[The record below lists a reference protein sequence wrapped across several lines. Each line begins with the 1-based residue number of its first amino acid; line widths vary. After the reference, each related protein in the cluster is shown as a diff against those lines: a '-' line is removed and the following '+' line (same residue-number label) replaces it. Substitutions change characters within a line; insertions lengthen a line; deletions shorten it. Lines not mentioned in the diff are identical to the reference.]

1 MLLVLDIGN
10 TNIKIGLFDNMKL
23 RHSWRVSADLRR
35 TSDEYG
41 IQMEAFFGH
50 LGFSTAIVDGI
61 IFSSV
66 LPSINYTIEH
76 MFQLYFP
83 GRKVMQV
90 TSELE
95 TGIIN
100 LYDHPEMLGSDR
112 ICNAAAAYKKYG
124 GNCIAVDFGTA
135 TNFSVISEK
144 GEFLGGLICPG
155 VKIATDALITS
166 AALLPKVEYIMPDKV
181 LGRNTEHAIQSGII
195 HGYVGQVDHIIKLI
209 ERELGRRMT
218 VIATGGMSGLIAS
231 ETERIDIINPTLTLE
246 GLSII
251 YEMNKDGGRKAK

>member
-10 TNIKIGLFDNMKL
+10 TNIKIGLFAGMKL

-41 IQMEAFFGH
+41 IQMEAFFNH
-50 LGFSTAIVDGI
+50 LGFSTSIVSGI

-66 LPSINYTIEH
+66 LPSLNYTIEH

-90 TSELE
+90 THELK

-100 LYDHPEMLGSDR
+100 LYDHPETLGSDR
-112 ICNAAAAYKKYG
+112 ICNAAAAFKKYG
-124 GNCIAVDFGTA
+124 GNCVAVDFGTA

-144 GEFLGGLICPG
+144 GEFLGGLIIPG
-155 VKIATDALITS
+155 IKIATDALITN
-166 AALLPKVEYIMPDKV
+166 AALLPKVEYIMPEKV
-181 LGRNTEHAIQSGII
+181 LGTNTEHAIQSGII
-195 HGYVGQVDHIIKLI
+195 HGYVGQVDHIIKMI
-209 ERELGRRMT
+209 EQEIGHRLK

-231 ETERIDIINPTLTLE
+231 QTDRIDIINPTLTLE

-251 YEMNKDGGRKAK
+251 YELNKDVGGDE